1 MLPKREEV
9 KKEFEAAIEAAYALA
24 EDSSLDDNDPRFVE
38 MLDRL
43 NEIEGAYYSLCEVT
57 A

>member
-1 MLPKREEV
+1 MLPTVEEV

-43 NEIEGAYYSLCEVT
+43 NEISGAYYSLCEVT

>member
-1 MLPKREEV
+1 MPTLQEV
-9 KKEFEAAIEAAYALA
+9 KKEFEAAIEAAYKLA